1 MSCYTVGVIRS
12 FKDKGLAQFAQ
23 TSRTAKLSVQKPDRI
38 RRILDA
44 LDAATAPR
52 QMDVPGWRFH
62 ELIPKFPGLYAVT
75 VSGNW
80 RITFRFDGP
89 NAVDVD
95 LVDYH

>member
-1 MSCYTVGVIRS
+1 MIKG

-23 TSRTAKLSVQKPDRI
+23 TGRTAKLSVQKPDRI
-38 RRILDA
+38 GRILDA
-44 LDAATAPR
+44 LDAATTPR

-62 ELIPKFPGLYAVT
+62 ELTPKFPGLYSVT

-80 RITFRFDGP
+80 RIIFRFVGP
-89 NAVDVD
+89 DAVDVD

>member
-1 MSCYTVGVIRS
+1 VIRN
-12 FKDKGLAQFAQ
+12 FNDKGLAQFAQ
-23 TSRTAKLSVQKPDRI
+23 TGRAAKLSVQKPDRI

-62 ELIPKFPGLYAVT
+62 QLVPKVSWLYSVT
-75 VSGNW
+75 VSGSW

-89 NAVDVD
+89 DAIDVD